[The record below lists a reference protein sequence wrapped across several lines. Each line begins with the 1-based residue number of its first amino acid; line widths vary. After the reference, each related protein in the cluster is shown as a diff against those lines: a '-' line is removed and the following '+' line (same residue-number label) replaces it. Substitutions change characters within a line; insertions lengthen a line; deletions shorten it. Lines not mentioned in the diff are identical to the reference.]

1 MPDTDLGCLNMKKI
15 SSYSLILFSFIFCAA
30 LFSSSCEDEVIKQEI
45 TVNLDSNSLHFSA
58 EGGENIVSIEI
69 KDSDFSVEVI
79 DGKDWLSAEKL
90 GNDKILLKATENLTT
105 EIRTGKIKVVATNN
119 NAKTYIEYTITQEAA
134 KTATG

>member
-15 SSYSLILFSFIFCAA
+15 SSYSLILFSFIFCVV

-45 TVNLDSNSLHFSA
+45 TVNLDPNSLHFSA

-134 KTATG
+134 ETATD

>member
-1 MPDTDLGCLNMKKI
+1 M
-15 SSYSLILFSFIFCAA
+15 
-30 LFSSSCEDEVIKQEI
+30 
-45 TVNLDSNSLHFSA
+45 NLDSNSLHFSA

-69 KDSDFSVEVI
+69 KDSDYSVEVI
-79 DGKDWLSAEKL
+79 EGKDWLSAEKL

-134 KTATG
+134 KTATD